1 MFPHSISC
9 RTLLFPCVLSVLALG
24 ALGPASRAQGTVAAR
39 FDQAAVSKGIAA
51 LLKEHGEGV
60 VANLWLSGDSGKAWF
75 ELSADQ
81 PAATAS
87 AIKTFYLVELFASYR
102 GKLDTPLPGA
112 DAVLENDEHP
122 AISHFSS
129 EQRAEIRRGLGA
141 ASVRRVGEV
150 MMGKAPAS
158 NAVYNAAANLTTA
171 VLGGPELLTTL
182 IRDRDPAFARVS
194 VRRYMLRDRK
204 NPGDN
209 EAPAAA
215 VAALY
220 QRLASRAL
228 TGIDGETMRAIREA
242 MIKEDIDNLG
252 TRFSKAGNLNSD
264 PATEVRAG
272 WWETARG
279 SLIYVVM
286 LRQPTAGPTGAPS
299 SFQRLGKTADTL
311 ADTLVGAG
319 FAAMK

>member
-1 MFPHSISC
+1 MFRHSISC
-9 RTLLFPCVLSVLALG
+9 GAWLLPCALSVVALG
-24 ALGPASRAQGTVAAR
+24 TLAPASRAQDAAAPR
-39 FDQAAVSKGIAA
+39 FDKAAVSKDVGA
-51 LLKEHGEGV
+51 LLQEHGEGV
-60 VANLWLSGDSGKAWF
+60 VASLWVGGASGSAWF
-75 ELSADQ
+75 ELNADQ
-81 PAATAS
+81 PSATAS
-87 AIKTFYLVELFASYR
+87 AIKTFYLVELFASHR
-102 GKLDTPLPGA
+102 GRLDTPLPGA

-171 VLGGPELLTTL
+171 VLGGPESLTKL
-182 IRDRDPAFARVS
+182 IRGRDPAFARVS

-204 NPGDN
+204 DPGDN

-215 VAALY
+215 LAALY
-220 QRLASRAL
+220 QRLATRAL
-228 TGIDGETMRAIREA
+228 TGIDRETMRAIREA
-242 MIKEDIDNLG
+242 MIKEDIDNVG
-252 TRFSKAGNLNSD
+252 TRFSKSGNLNSD

-279 SLIYVVM
+279 PLIYVAM
-286 LRQPTAGPTGAPS
+286 LRQPTAGPTGAAS
-299 SFQRLGKTADTL
+299 SSQRLGKTADALT
-311 ADTLVGAG
+311 DKLVGAG
-319 FAAMK
+319 FASMR